1 MNLKEKQNTDRPWL
15 RQELLVVTKH
25 LVSLLEV
32 SNLSEND
39 KRLRALVHHIIVRDS
54 EDVALYRNIH
64 SRTLSG
70 YLGNNYSEV
79 LSWLQQHDCLDINHI
94 YSSDTDDG
102 FSKSYRIPGLTEDN
116 REASLTAIAFVHPR
130 IQRFK
135 DDSNT
140 TDAVSKFVLSNLNQ
154 LTVRKSLIHIDKIER
169 RALGLEYCKWV
180 YHKRFNVRYGD
191 TSKRLFHT
199 VIRMVKEARGNL
211 LLERSIDGIC
221 YFEITACY
229 PNLLPY
235 WATDVD
241 EKKHLVEVLKNDFYA
256 VLAAHSKSNHSR
268 DELKRIVSRFLCHP
282 EHPSNN
288 VMGQWLEMH
297 CPKLFASICSKP
309 SMALELQNLEADI
322 FVERLGNWA
331 LLQLKWF
338 VPMHDGF
345 LCRFNDAAVMK
356 RCAESIFE
364 RVVGHK
370 PLLKQTILGQ

>member
-1 MNLKEKQNTDRPWL
+1 MTLKQKEDAARTWL
-15 RQELLVVTKH
+15 RQELLVVTTQ
-25 LVSLLEV
+25 LASLLES
-32 SNLSEND
+32 SNLSED
-39 KRLRALVHHIIVRDS
+39 EKRQRALVHHIIVRES
-54 EDVALYRNIH
+54 EDVGLFHNIH
-64 SRTLSG
+64 SRTLSS
-70 YLGNNYSEV
+70 YLGNNYSAI
-79 LSWLQQHDCLDINHI
+79 LTWLLQHDCLDINHI
-94 YSSDTDDG
+94 YSSDIDAG
-102 FSKSYRIPGLTEDN
+102 FSKSYKIPGLSEDN
-116 REASLTAIAFVHPR
+116 REASLTALTFNHER
-130 IQRFK
+130 IQRFS
-135 DDSNT
+135 DDSNP
-140 TDAVSKFVLSNLNQ
+140 TDAVSKFVLSNLSQ
-154 LTVRKSLIHIDKIER
+154 LTVRKSLIHIDNIER

-180 YHKRFNVRYGD
+180 YHKRFNVGYGEH
-191 TSKRLFHT
+191 SRRLFHT

-211 LLERSIDGIC
+211 MLERSIDGIC
-221 YFEITACY
+221 YFDITACY

-235 WATDVD
+235 WAVD
-241 EKKHLVEVLKNDFYA
+241 TEEKIRLVEVLKNDFYA
-256 VLAAHSKSNHSR
+256 VLAAYSKSNHSR
-268 DELKRIVSRFLCHP
+268 DDLKRIVSRFLCHP

-356 RCAESIFE
+356 RCAETIFE